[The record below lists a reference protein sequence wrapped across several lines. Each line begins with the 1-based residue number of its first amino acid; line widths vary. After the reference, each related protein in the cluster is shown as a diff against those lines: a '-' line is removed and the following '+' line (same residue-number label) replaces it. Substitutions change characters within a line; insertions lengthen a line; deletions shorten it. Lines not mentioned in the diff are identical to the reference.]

1 MLQVFLEQMYVN
13 VLTKQRGRGGEG
25 KDRLKPDPP
34 SSSQQ
39 QDGLVLSPQ
48 GRSFLTGCQ
57 GHNSSDGILADN
69 PLNLLRLL
77 LE

>member
-1 MLQVFLEQMYVN
+1 MTQVFLEQMNVN
-13 VLTKQRGRGGEG
+13 VLTKQRGRGEG

-34 SSSQQ
+34 TSSNQQ